1 QAILDANAA
10 PGTDLI
16 QVSHGVGTI
25 NLVTPLPPVTDTA
38 QIINFDTGS
47 GRVELNGLATRGG
60 ELPSIGFDI
69 QAPNCEVWGFAIN
82 RFGDAGI
89 RVGVNAA
96 GTSSGS
102 GTIIHQNDIATNIAG
117 TSVSCPDA
125 EHPCGNFNRGIWVN
139 GATGVQIGE

>member
-1 QAILDANAA
+1 MIIKEYKMFAVGSFLFLLFGVCATCALGATFVVSNFNDSGAGSLRQAILDANAA

-60 ELPSIGFDI
+60 ELPSIGFD
-69 QAPNCEVWGFAIN
+69 
-82 RFGDAGI
+82 
-89 RVGVNAA
+89 
-96 GTSSGS
+96 
-102 GTIIHQNDIATNIAG
+102 
-117 TSVSCPDA
+117 
-125 EHPCGNFNRGIWVN
+125 
-139 GATGVQIGE
+139 